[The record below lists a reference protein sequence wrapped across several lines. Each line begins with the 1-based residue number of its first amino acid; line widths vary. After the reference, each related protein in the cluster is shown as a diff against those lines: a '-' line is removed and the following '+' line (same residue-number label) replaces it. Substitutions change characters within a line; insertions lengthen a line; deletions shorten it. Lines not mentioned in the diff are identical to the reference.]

1 MKADREKI
9 PLVLRRTERGL
20 EPRSRLSADLLAHY
34 ALHSDVEVT
43 IKKRRSLPQLRL
55 YWAMLNNVVEATG
68 AWPDAE
74 HLHDALKLDLGYIT
88 PVKTLD
94 GKLVMI
100 PDSAA
105 MSAMDS
111 VQFKK
116 FFDAAAARLSEICG
130 FDPLAETEK
139 EAA

>member
-1 MKADREKI
+1 MKTDREKI

-20 EPRSRLSADLLAHY
+20 EPRSRQAADLLAQY
-34 ALHSDVEVT
+34 AVHSDVEVT
-43 IKKRRSLPQLRL
+43 VKKRRSLPQLRL

-68 AWPDAE
+68 AWPTAE
-74 HLHDALKLDLGYIT
+74 HLHDALKMDLGYVT
-88 PVKTLD
+88 PIKTMD

-105 MSAMDS
+105 MGKMDS
-111 VQFKK
+111 AQFRK
-116 FFDAAAARLSEICG
+116 FFDAAAARLAEICG
-130 FDPLAETEK
+130 FDPLAESQ